1 MNLKITTIFIV
12 IIALI
17 YSVTGITTVSSFEE
31 LARAHCKSFPI
42 DLLYRL
48 STGRLSEIYGKD
60 FRDIDCYIRQ
70 FVNKGSYFLT

>member
-1 MNLKITTIFIV
+1 MNLKIATIFGV
-12 IIALI
+12 FIALI
-17 YSVTGITTVSSFEE
+17 ISVTAITTVSSFEE
-31 LARAHCKSFPI
+31 LANAHCKSFPI

-70 FVNKGSYFLT
+70 FVNKGKYFCS